1 MNETTRKAIKIID
14 GDAWNLSGPRWKK
27 TRQAIIFDIT
37 GVKQP
42 LAKSGCVALEN
53 ILVGKAQIDTTSKCY
68 AEIKNDLKTW
78 AKNL

>member
-1 MNETTRKAIKIID
+1 MDEATRKTIKIID

-27 TRQAIIFDIT
+27 TRQAIIFDLT
-37 GVKQP
+37 GVKTT

-53 ILVGKAQIDTTSKCY
+53 ILVKKAQIDTAGKCY

-78 AKNL
+78 SKTL